1 MTVAATAA
9 TAAERRAR
17 VRAAVTPDVLA
28 LVGVAGLS
36 LALVALTW
44 GTWGDLDN
52 DTGYDLV
59 AGLKVAHGQIP
70 YSDFFYWYGPLA
82 PALYGLAALIGGGGV
97 APAVTLGL
105 LVAFATV
112 GATYAL
118 ALTHAGP
125 LGAGIAA
132 ALAASVAFSPN
143 QFSFVLPHTGDAS
156 LGALLLLL
164 CVLALEKRNLAVA
177 GVLAGATAL
186 TKPEFALAALTG
198 GAALLL
204 VSRSRRDAVRFALPA
219 AAIPAVVYGAFL
231 TQVSLHR
238 LVFENLYPQDFFR
251 IAGDT
256 MLRARF
262 PLSASSVVELGG
274 RLALYAL
281 GVAAIVS
288 LARSRERSRRRA
300 SFTAGIVL
308 ACAVL
313 ASLARPELLR
323 HALHFAWGWIPAGAV
338 VGVIIL
344 WRRRSQ
350 VGIAEAAALA
360 VLAGTTYAAFF
371 VEAWSPQMAVYAVP
385 LAASFLVR
393 LHLTELRRAA
403 WLGALWLG
411 FLAAATTGLA
421 LKDARA
427 ESATVRG
434 PGGALR
440 ESPEKAAVY
449 QRAVDL
455 IVARTR
461 PGEPILIAPQLTA
474 LYAVSGRVN
483 PLPQLSLLPG
493 ALASPAEER
502 AAIHR
507 LDDAR
512 VRLVVTDRRTYDGY
526 GHTYFGGSFNRLLAA
541 WVHSHFAHI
550 ATVRDAATS
559 PTLDVWS
566 RRAP

>member
-1 MTVAATAA
+1 
-9 TAAERRAR
+9 
-17 VRAAVTPDVLA
+17 
-28 LVGVAGLS
+28 
-36 LALVALTW
+36 
-44 GTWGDLDN
+44 
-52 DTGYDLV
+52 
-59 AGLKVAHGQIP
+59 
-70 YSDFFYWYGPLA
+70 
-82 PALYGLAALIGGGGV
+82 
-97 APAVTLGL
+97 VTLGL
-105 LVAFATV
+105 IVALATV
-112 GATYAL
+112 AATYAL
-118 ALTHAGP
+118 ARTHAGA

-132 ALAASVAFSPN
+132 ALAAAVAFSPN

-156 LGALLLLL
+156 VGALLLLL
-164 CVLALEKRNLAVA
+164 CVLALEKRNLA
-177 GVLAGATAL
+177 LAGALAGLTAL
-186 TKPEFALAALTG
+186 TKPEFALAALAG
-198 GAALLL
+198 GAALLA

-219 AAIPAVVYGAFL
+219 AAVPAVVYGAFL
-231 TQVSLHR
+231 TQVSVHR

-262 PLSASSVVELGG
+262 PLSASSVLELGG

-281 GVAAIVS
+281 GLAAIVS
-288 LARSRERSRRRA
+288 LAGARDRSRRRA
-300 SFTAGIVL
+300 SVL
-308 ACAVL
+308 AGSVLAVAVL
-313 ASLARPELLR
+313 GSLARPELLR
-323 HALHFAWGWIPAGAV
+323 HALHFAWGWIPAGAL
-338 VGVIIL
+338 VGAVIL
-344 WRRRSQ
+344 YRRRSRA
-350 VGIAEAAALA
+350 GIAESVALA

-411 FLAAATTGLA
+411 FLAAATIGLA

-434 PGGALR
+434 PGGAVK
-440 ESPEKAAVY
+440 ESPDEAAVY

-455 IVARTR
+455 ILARTR

-474 LYAVSGRVN
+474 LYALSGRVN

-502 AAIHR
+502 AAIRR
-507 LDDAR
+507 LDDAK

-526 GHTYFGGSFNRLLAA
+526 GHSSFGGSFDRLLAA
-541 WVHSHFAHI
+541 WLHSHFAHI

-566 RRAP
+566 RRTP